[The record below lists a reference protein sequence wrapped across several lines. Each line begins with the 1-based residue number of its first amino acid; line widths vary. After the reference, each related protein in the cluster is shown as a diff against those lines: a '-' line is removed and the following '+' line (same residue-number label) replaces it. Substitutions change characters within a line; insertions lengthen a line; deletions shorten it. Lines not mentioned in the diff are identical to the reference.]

1 MTEKADTPKTKGRT
15 RTRTRA
21 AAKKTPATKSAA
33 KAPQTPKASEAPDI
47 YTFADTL
54 AGEIEQEA
62 EAQEATEAWVTF
74 LAADQSYALP
84 VEEVQ
89 EVLRVG
95 HITRVPQSPSA
106 VRGVTNLRGRVLAVI
121 DLPLRFGFAPCLLDD
136 FARILVVRHQGRP
149 VGLLVDRI
157 QPMAQVLPSTIEA
170 PEDVDSLEQR
180 DLLRGIAKLEDRLVA
195 LLSLPQVLNLEQA
208 AIPAV

>member
-1 MTEKADTPKTKGRT
+1 MTDKADKPKTKGRT

-21 AAKKTPATKSAA
+21 AAKKAPATKPKG
-33 KAPQTPKASEAPDI
+33 KAPQAPEVADPDI

-62 EAQEATEAWVTF
+62 EAQEEAEAWVTF
-74 LAADQSYALP
+74 LAAGQSYALP

-95 HITRVPQSPSA
+95 HITRVPRTPSA
-106 VRGVTNLRGRVLAVI
+106 VRGVTNLRGRVLAVL
-121 DLPLRFGFAPCLLDD
+121 DLPLRFGFAPCPMDD

-157 QPMAQVLPSTIEA
+157 EPMAQVLPSTIEA
-170 PEDVDSLEQR
+170 PEDVDSLER
-180 DLLRGIAKLEDRLVA
+180 RELLRGIAKLEDRLVA
-195 LLSLPQVLNLEQA
+195 LLSLPRILDLEPTA
-208 AIPAV
+208 PSAM